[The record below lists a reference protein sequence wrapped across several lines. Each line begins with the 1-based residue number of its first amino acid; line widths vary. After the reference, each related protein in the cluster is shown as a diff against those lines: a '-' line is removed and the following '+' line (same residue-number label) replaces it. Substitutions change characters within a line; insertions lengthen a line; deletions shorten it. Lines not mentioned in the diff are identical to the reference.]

1 MNTIL
6 ALDMETLNPA
16 GALEDQSPFGNHMV
30 LVGPTSVAG
39 KYGNAQSFDGTNDY
53 TESRYHASMNITS
66 VTMEAWIK
74 RDRTGLLIET
84 IFARHAL
91 SPWGLY
97 IAADD
102 TLHVTV
108 DVVTPANY
116 DKASAALSWA
126 TDRWYH
132 VVGTYNGATGEM
144 TFYRD
149 GVAIGTAAN
158 VASAISFTTAVLRL
172 AVTSA
177 PALQLLQGDMDAARV
192 YSRVLSAA
200 EVAVHFAGGRLGT
213 ARASL
218 APAR

>member
-1 MNTIL
+1 MNTRL
-6 ALDMETLNPA
+6 ALDMETLTPA

-30 LVGPTSVAG
+30 LTGPTSVAG
-39 KYGNAQSFDGTNDY
+39 KYGNGQSFDGTNDY
-53 TESRYHASMNITS
+53 TESRYHASMDLTS

-74 RDRTGLLIET
+74 RDRTGIIET
-84 IFARHAL
+84 IFARHVL

-108 DVVTPANY
+108 DVVAAVNY

-158 VASAISFTTAVLRL
+158 VASAISFATVVLRL
-172 AVTSA
+172 AATSA